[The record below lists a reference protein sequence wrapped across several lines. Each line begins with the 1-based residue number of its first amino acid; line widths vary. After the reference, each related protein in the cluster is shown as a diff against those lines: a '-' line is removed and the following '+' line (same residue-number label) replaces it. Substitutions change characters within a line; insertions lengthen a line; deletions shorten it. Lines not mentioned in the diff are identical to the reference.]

1 METIGIIGCV
11 VGVIG
16 TVFGLVTFLRNK
28 KTDDKSD
35 GEKNGVVLTELGYI
49 KKGIEGI
56 EKRLVKQES
65 QYIDVVKHL
74 TKVEESAKQAH
85 LRIDKLEKY
94 HMPN

>member
-1 METIGIIGCV
+1 MDVLGIVGGV
-11 VGVIG
+11 VGVVGAI
-16 TVFGLVTFLRNK
+16 FGLVAMLRNK
-28 KTDDKSD
+28 KTDDRSEGKQD
-35 GEKNGVVLTELGYI
+35 GVVLTELGYI

>member
-1 METIGIIGCV
+1 MEAIGIIGCV
-11 VGVIG
+11 VGVLG
-16 TVFGLVTFLRNK
+16 AVFGFTTLLRNK

-35 GEKNGVVLTELGYI
+35 GEKHGVVLTELGYI

-85 LRIDKLEKY
+85 QRIDKLEKY